1 MIRIIETLTEPAV
14 SHARTL
20 FREYSMSPEVQVC
33 LQDFELEIT
42 SLPGF
47 YGRPTGRLL
56 LALHDGPVGHDAPV
70 GCVGLRKIVEGTCEM
85 KRLYVR
91 PRFRNEGAGQAL
103 VENLI
108 AEARAMD
115 YAKMRLDTL
124 PIMREAQTL
133 YRKFGFVEIPAYAK
147 NPTPNALCFEL
158 ALR

>member
-1 MIRIIETLTEPAV
+1 
-14 SHARTL
+14 
-20 FREYSMSPEVQVC
+20 
-33 LQDFELEIT
+33 
-42 SLPGF
+42 
-47 YGRPTGRLL
+47 
-56 LALHDGPVGHDAPV
+56 
-70 GCVGLRKIVEGTCEM
+70 M

-91 PRFRNEGAGQAL
+91 PEFRNEGAGQAL

-108 AEARAMD
+108 VEARAMD

-133 YRKFGFVEIPAYAK
+133 YRKFGFVEIPAYSK